1 MSNRSQ
7 SRARKS
13 APTPLRPGSPARKI
27 GAALALLAAVGLL
40 FLAISQIGDRTE
52 SERPDTAAAT
62 QSGESEMYRQLA
74 AFARRDAADPMAR
87 GSVTAPVVMIEY
99 SDFQCPFCRQFA
111 QNTEPALIEKYVD
124 SGQLRIEWR
133 NLAIFGDESE
143 LAARA
148 AWAAGQQGKFP
159 EMHAIMFEHSPA
171 KKNTGVYTADRL
183 TEWAGQVGVADLTR
197 FRADM
202 DSDAAR
208 AAVTTDVDEAVGIG
222 INSTPAFLI
231 NGRPVLGARPIEQ
244 MIAVIEAGLQDDTE
258 AGR

>member
-1 MSNRSQ
+1 MK
-7 SRARKS
+7 SR
-13 APTPLRPGSPARKI
+13 PTSSPARKI
-27 GAALALLAAVGLL
+27 AAGLAVLAAVALL
-40 FLAISQIGDRTE
+40 VLAISQFDSDTSAG
-52 SERPDTAAAT
+52 SEQAKAAAT
-62 QSGESEMYRQLA
+62 QSGDNAMYRQLA
-74 AFARRDAADPMAR
+74 ALARRDAADPLAR
-87 GSVTAPVVMIEY
+87 GSATAPVVMIEY

-111 QNTEPALIEKYVD
+111 QNTEPTLVEKYVD

-133 NLAIFGDESE
+133 NLALFGDESE

-148 AWAAGQQGKFP
+148 GWAAGQQGKFP
-159 EMHAIMFEHSPA
+159 ELHSIMFEHSPA

-183 TEWAGQVGVADLTR
+183 TEWAAQAGVADLTR

-202 DSDAAR
+202 DSDAAH
-208 AAVTTDVDEAVGIG
+208 AAVKADVDEAIGIG

-244 MIAVIEAGLQDDTE
+244 MIAVIEAGLQDGTE

>member
-7 SRARKS
+7 SGSRKS
-13 APTPLRPGSPARKI
+13 VPTGSPARKI
-27 GAALALLAAVGLL
+27 GAAVAVLTAVALL
-40 FLAISQIGDRTE
+40 FLAITQIGDRAK
-52 SERPDTAAAT
+52 SDQPDRAAAT
-62 QSGESEMYRQLA
+62 QSGDNELYRQLA
-74 AFARRDAADPMAR
+74 AFARRDASDPMAR

-171 KKNTGVYTADRL
+171 TKNTGIYTADRL
-183 TEWAGQVGVADLTR
+183 TEWAGQAGVTDLTR
-197 FRADM
+197 FRTDM

-208 AAVTTDVDEAVGIG
+208 ASVNTDVDEAVGIG
-222 INSTPAFLI
+222 INSTPAFLV

>member
-1 MSNRSQ
+1 MSVRPQ
-7 SRARKS
+7 RRPRKS
-13 APTPLRPGSPARKI
+13 IPTSSPTRKF
-27 GAALALLAAVGLL
+27 AAGLAVLAAVVLL
-40 FLAISQIGDRTE
+40 VLAISQFDSGTSAE
-52 SERPDTAAAT
+52 SEQAGKATAT
-62 QSGESEMYRQLA
+62 QSGDSEMYRQLA

-111 QNTEPALIEKYVD
+111 QNTEPELVEKYVD

-148 AWAAGQQGKFP
+148 VWAAGQQGKFP

-183 TEWAGQVGVADLTR
+183 TEWAGQAGVADLTR

-208 AAVTTDVDEAVGIG
+208 AAMKTDVDEAIGIG

-244 MIAVIEAGLQDDTE
+244 MIAVIEAGLQDGTE